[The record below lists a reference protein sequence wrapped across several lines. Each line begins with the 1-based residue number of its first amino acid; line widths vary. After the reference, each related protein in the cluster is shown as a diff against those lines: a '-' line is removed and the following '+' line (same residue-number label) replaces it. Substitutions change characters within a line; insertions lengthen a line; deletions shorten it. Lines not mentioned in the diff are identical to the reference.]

1 MKTALKFSE
10 IRKEDIPLVGGK
22 GANLGELFSEIKAPV
37 PPGFV
42 LTSGA
47 FFEFIDE
54 GSLTAKIKAELRGV
68 SLDHTQKIFKASEN
82 IKRALMAAK
91 IPDKITVEAISQYH
105 ELCGSHDRKVAV
117 RSSAT
122 AEDLPEASF
131 AGQQRTLV
139 NILGEEELMKAIK
152 GCWASLYEPRAIFY
166 RMDQGFAD
174 KKVGLAVVVQLM
186 VDSEVS
192 GVMFTVDPLSNDQSK
207 ISIEGAYGL
216 GEAVVSGSLTP
227 DSYLVNKETFVIED
241 KFIAKQTWQA
251 HETGKIPVS
260 KAFQEEQKLSDRYIK
275 ALAEIAVR
283 IEKHYGKPQD
293 IEWCLDNG
301 KLYIVQTRP
310 VTTLISKQQMLLRE
324 AEGKRAILDG
334 LGACPGAAIGPVK
347 IILNPKEIA
356 KVKNGDVLVT
366 GMTDPDYVPA
376 MRRAV
381 AIVTDDGGVT
391 SHAAI
396 VSREIGIPCIVGTDQ
411 ATKMLK
417 DGEIITVDGSAGKV
431 YEGKLD
437 LRPAPKIDS
446 THLRTA
452 TKVYVNLGDASLAEE
467 MSKRNVDGVGLL
479 RAEFMIAE
487 IGEHPRAM
495 IKKGKK
501 KEFIQK
507 LADGMLTF
515 AKAFSP
521 RPVVYRATD
530 FKTNEYRNLKG
541 GAEFEGF
548 EENPLIGFR
557 GASRYVSDPEVFN
570 MELEAIKYVRN
581 KMGYKNLNLM
591 IPFARTVE
599 DLLEVK
605 KFVSASG
612 LRRSSN
618 FQFWLMVEIPAN
630 VILLEDFLA
639 VGVDGVSIGSNDLT
653 MLTLGVDRDNPKL
666 AKSFDERNKAVM
678 TLLETTIK
686 TCKKNKVTCSICGQA
701 PSEYPEI
708 VKDLV
713 KWGITSVSVNPD
725 VIDSVRL
732 TVYEVEKEIVLDKKR

>member
-1 MKTALKFSE
+1 MKTALRFSE

-22 GANLGELFSEIKAPV
+22 GANLGELFSEIKTSV

-47 FFEFIDE
+47 FFEFLEE
-54 GSLTAKIKAELRGV
+54 GSLVAKIKAELRGV
-68 SLDHTQKIFKASEN
+68 SLDQTQKIFKASEN
-82 IKRALMAAK
+82 IKRALIAAK
-91 IPDKITVEAISQYH
+91 IPDKIRVEALSQYH
-105 ELCGSHDRKVAV
+105 DLCGNHDRKVAV

-131 AGQQRTLV
+131 AGQQRTFV

-192 GVMFTVDPLSNDQSK
+192 GVMFTVDPLSNDRTK

-310 VTTLISKQQMLLRE
+310 VTTLISKQQMLLKE

-396 VSREIGIPCIVGTDQ
+396 VSREIGIPCIVGTGQ

-446 THLRTA
+446 THLKTA

-591 IPFARTVE
+591 IPFARTVA

-605 KFVSASG
+605 KLVSASG

-653 MLTLGVDRDNPKL
+653 MLTLGVDRDNSKL

-678 TLLETTIK
+678 TLLETIIK

-732 TVYEVEKEIVLDKKR
+732 TVYEAEKEIVTDSRR

>member
-1 MKTALKFSE
+1 
-10 IRKEDIPLVGGK
+10 
-22 GANLGELFSEIKAPV
+22 
-37 PPGFV
+37 
-42 LTSGA
+42 
-47 FFEFIDE
+47 
-54 GSLTAKIKAELRGV
+54 
-68 SLDHTQKIFKASEN
+68 
-82 IKRALMAAK
+82 
-91 IPDKITVEAISQYH
+91 
-105 ELCGSHDRKVAV
+105 
-117 RSSAT
+117 
-122 AEDLPEASF
+122 
-131 AGQQRTLV
+131 
-139 NILGEEELMKAIK
+139 
-152 GCWASLYEPRAIFY
+152 
-166 RMDQGFAD
+166 
-174 KKVGLAVVVQLM
+174 
-186 VDSEVS
+186 
-192 GVMFTVDPLSNDQSK
+192 
-207 ISIEGAYGL
+207 
-216 GEAVVSGSLTP
+216 
-227 DSYLVNKETFVIED
+227 
-241 KFIAKQTWQA
+241 
-251 HETGKIPVS
+251 
-260 KAFQEEQKLSDRYIK
+260 
-275 ALAEIAVR
+275 
-283 IEKHYGKPQD
+283 
-293 IEWCLDNG
+293 
-301 KLYIVQTRP
+301 
-310 VTTLISKQQMLLRE
+310 
-324 AEGKRAILDG
+324 
-334 LGACPGAAIGPVK
+334 
-347 IILNPKEIA
+347 
-356 KVKNGDVLVT
+356 
-366 GMTDPDYVPA
+366 
-376 MRRAV
+376 
-381 AIVTDDGGVT
+381 
-391 SHAAI
+391 
-396 VSREIGIPCIVGTDQ
+396 
-411 ATKMLK
+411 
-417 DGEIITVDGSAGKV
+417 
-431 YEGKLD
+431 
-437 LRPAPKIDS
+437 
-446 THLRTA
+446 
-452 TKVYVNLGDASLAEE
+452 
-467 MSKRNVDGVGLL
+467 
-479 RAEFMIAE
+479 
-487 IGEHPRAM
+487 
-495 IKKGKK
+495 
-501 KEFIQK
+501 